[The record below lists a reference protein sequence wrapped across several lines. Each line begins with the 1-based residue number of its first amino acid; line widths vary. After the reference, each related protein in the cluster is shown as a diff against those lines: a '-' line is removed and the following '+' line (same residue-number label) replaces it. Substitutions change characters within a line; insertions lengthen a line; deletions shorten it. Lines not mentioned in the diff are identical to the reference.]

1 MCLIIYFAMVGFK
14 SRALLNAQPT
24 LYHGIK
30 FLALSYTCTQSH
42 AHTVTHGYAITYA
55 YTTTHQPV
63 KQASKQG
70 SNQSLLN

>member
-42 AHTVTHGYAITYA
+42 MDIQSHMHTQQHI
-55 YTTTHQPV
+55 
-63 KQASKQG
+63 
-70 SNQSLLN
+70 NQ